1 MPQICSK
8 VVTIYPGEHVLNI
21 NIKTILCTTAF
32 LGLASHARADVTI
45 DVFGDYEVIFESL
58 FQADANYFS
67 NDFGSR
73 TGTTLTPAQRTSN
86 TFIDD
91 TGLRRAELIFKGKNA
106 RNDWSVAY
114 EANANRWLDVFFR
127 HKIGGFSSFRLGQ
140 YKQPN
145 SLEELSATKHNDFI
159 AKSLTTSAFAI
170 ARRLGVEYATG
181 GVPWTLT
188 GSVFS
193 RELTNNGQKAAG
205 YGLRATYAP
214 IMNMSDTVSG
224 QADQVLH
231 LGISAIGYNPSKNT
245 VRVNVRPEADLANI
259 RLIDTTNLTDAEGA
273 RQLGLEAAYFQGPLK
288 INAEY
293 VDASYSR
300 KTHGDYSPNSWYVSG
315 VYNLTGEKFGYAAGI
330 YTVPVAD
337 TEAGIW
343 QLTARYSK
351 LNANDG
357 AVLGGE
363 QNNLTVGVNWYWR
376 LNFKFMANYNVT
388 RNTSIRTG
396 IDNDPNI
403 LELRAQIML

>member
-1 MPQICSK
+1 MHSK
-8 VVTIYPGEHVLNI
+8 FRSLLFTTVVAGSM
-21 NIKTILCTTAF
+21 TAGF
-32 LGLASHARADVTI
+32 CGQARADVTV

-58 FQADANYFS
+58 FQADANYF
-67 NDFGSR
+67 NNNFTSR
-73 TGTTLTPAQRTSN
+73 NATPLTPAQRSSN

-127 HKIGGFSSFRLGQ
+127 HKIGGFSSVRVGQ

-145 SLEELSATKHNDFI
+145 SLEELSATKHNDFV
-159 AKSLTTSAFAI
+159 AKSLITSAFAI
-170 ARRLGVEYATG
+170 ARRLGVEYGTG

-188 GSVFS
+188 GSAFS
-193 RELTNNGQKAAG
+193 RELTNNGQKSAG

-214 IMNMSDTVSG
+214 VMNMSDSVSG

-231 LGISAIGYNPSKNT
+231 LGISAVSYDPSKDT
-245 VRVNVRPEADLANI
+245 VRINVRPEADLANI
-259 RLIDTTNLTDAEGA
+259 RLIDTMNLTDVDGA
-273 RQLGLEAAYFQGPLK
+273 RQLGLEAAYIQGPMK

-300 KTHGDYSPNSWYVSG
+300 KTQNDYSPNSWYVSG

-330 YTVPVAD
+330 YSVPVAD
-337 TEAGIW
+337 TDAGLW
-343 QLTARYSK
+343 QIAARYSK

-357 AVLGGE
+357 AVLGGQ

-376 LNFKFMANYNVT
+376 LNFKFMANYNIT
-388 RNTSIRTG
+388 RSSSIRTG

-403 LELRAQIML
+403 VELRAQIML

>member
-1 MPQICSK
+1 M
-8 VVTIYPGEHVLNI
+8 NI
-21 NIKTILCTTAF
+21 NVKTILLTTVLA
-32 LGLASHARADVTI
+32 GLVGQAHADVTV

-67 NDFGSR
+67 NDFASR
-73 TGTTLTPAQRTSN
+73 TGAALTPAQRTSN

-127 HKIGGFSSFRLGQ
+127 HKIGGFSSLRLGQ

-145 SLEELSATKHNDFI
+145 SLEELAATKHNDFV

-188 GSVFS
+188 GSAFS
-193 RELTNNGQKAAG
+193 RELTNNGQKSAG

-224 QADQVLH
+224 QANQVLH
-231 LGISAIGYNPSKNT
+231 LGISAITYDPSKDT
-245 VRVNVRPEADLANI
+245 VRLNVRPEADLANI
-259 RLIDTTNLTDAEGA
+259 RLIDTTNITDADGA
-273 RQLGLEAAYFQGPLK
+273 RHLGLEAAYFQGPLK

-300 KTHGDYSPNSWYVSG
+300 KTHADYSPNSYYVSA

-330 YTVPVAD
+330 YTVPFAD
-337 TEAGIW
+337 TEAGLW

-363 QNNLTVGVNWYWR
+363 QNNLTMGVNWYWR
-376 LNFKFMANYNVT
+376 VNFKFMANYNIT
-388 RNTSIRTG
+388 RSSSVRTG

-403 LELRAQIML
+403 VELRAQIML

>member
-1 MPQICSK
+1 M
-8 VVTIYPGEHVLNI
+8 
-21 NIKTILCTTAF
+21 NIKSLLLMTAL
-32 LGLASHARADVTI
+32 LGLAGQSRADVTV
-45 DVFGDYEVIFESL
+45 DVVGDYEVIFESL

-67 NDFGSR
+67 NNFSSR
-73 TGTTLTPAQRTSN
+73 TGAALTPDQCTSN

-91 TGLRRAELIFKGKNA
+91 TELRRAELIFKGKNA
-106 RNDWSVAY
+106 RTDWSVAY
-114 EANANRWLDVFFR
+114 EARANRWLDVFYR
-127 HKIGGFSSFRLGQ
+127 HKIGGFSSVRLGQ

-145 SLEELSATKHNDFI
+145 SLEELSATKHNDFV
-159 AKSLTTSAFAI
+159 AKSLATSAFAI

-193 RELTNNGQKAAG
+193 RELSNNGQKSAG

-214 IMNMSDTVSG
+214 IMQMSDTVSG
-224 QADQVLH
+224 QAEQVLH
-231 LGISAIGYNPSKNT
+231 LGISAIGYDPSKDT
-245 VRVNVRPEADLANI
+245 VRLNVRPEADLANI
-259 RLIDTTNLTDAEGA
+259 RLIDSTNLTDTDSA

-293 VDASYSR
+293 VDAAYSR
-300 KTHGDYSPNSWYVSG
+300 KTHANYSPNSWYVSG

-403 LELRAQIML
+403 VEVRAQIML

>member
-1 MPQICSK
+1 M
-8 VVTIYPGEHVLNI
+8 
-21 NIKTILCTTAF
+21 NIKTLLLTTAL
-32 LGLASHARADVTI
+32 LGLAGQSRADVTV
-45 DVFGDYEVIFESL
+45 DVIGDYEVIFESL

-73 TGTTLTPAQRTSN
+73 TGAALTPAQRTSN

-106 RNDWSVAY
+106 RTDWSVAY
-114 EANANRWLDVFFR
+114 EARANRWLDMFYR
-127 HKIGGFSSFRLGQ
+127 HKIGGFSSLRLGQ

-145 SLEELSATKHNDFI
+145 SLEELSATKHNDFV

-193 RELTNNGQKAAG
+193 RELSNNGQKSAG

-214 IMNMSDTVSG
+214 IMQMSDTVSG
-224 QADQVLH
+224 QAEQVLH
-231 LGISAIGYNPSKNT
+231 LGISAIGYDPSKDT
-245 VRVNVRPEADLANI
+245 VRLNVRPEADLANI
-259 RLIDTTNLTDAEGA
+259 RLIDSSNLTDADGA

-293 VDASYSR
+293 VDAAYSR
-300 KTHGDYSPNSWYVSG
+300 KTNPNYSPNSWYVSG

-337 TEAGIW
+337 TEAGLW

-357 AVLGGE
+357 VVLGGE
-363 QNNLTVGVNWYWR
+363 QDNLTLGVNWYWR
-376 LNFKFMANYNVT
+376 LNFKFMANYNMT
-388 RNTSIRTG
+388 RSSSIRTG
-396 IDNDPNI
+396 INNDPNVV
-403 LELRAQIML
+403 ELRAQIML

>member
-1 MPQICSK
+1 M
-8 VVTIYPGEHVLNI
+8 
-21 NIKTILCTTAF
+21 NIKTLLLTTAL
-32 LGLASHARADVTI
+32 LGLAGQSRADVTV
-45 DVFGDYEVIFESL
+45 DVIGDYEVIFESL

-73 TGTTLTPAQRTSN
+73 TGAALTPAQRTSN

-106 RNDWSVAY
+106 RTDWSVAY
-114 EANANRWLDVFFR
+114 EARANRWLDMFYR
-127 HKIGGFSSFRLGQ
+127 HKIGGFSSLRLGQ

-145 SLEELSATKHNDFI
+145 SLEELSATKHNDFV

-193 RELTNNGQKAAG
+193 RELSNNGQKSAG

-214 IMNMSDTVSG
+214 IMQMSDTVSG
-224 QADQVLH
+224 QAEQVLH
-231 LGISAIGYNPSKNT
+231 LGISAIGYDPSKDT
-245 VRVNVRPEADLANI
+245 VRLNVRPEADLANI
-259 RLIDTTNLTDAEGA
+259 RLIDSSNLTDADGA

-293 VDASYSR
+293 VDAAYSR
-300 KTHGDYSPNSWYVSG
+300 KTNPNYSPNSWYVSG
-315 VYNLTGEKFGYAAGI
+315 VYNLTGEKFGYAGGI

-337 TEAGIW
+337 TEAGLW

-363 QNNLTVGVNWYWR
+363 QDNLTVGVNWYWR
-376 LNFKFMANYNVT
+376 LNFKFMANYNLT
-388 RNTSIRTG
+388 RSSSVRTG

-403 LELRAQIML
+403 VELRAQIML

>member
-1 MPQICSK
+1 MYTN
-8 VVTIYPGEHVLNI
+8 V
-21 NIKTILCTTAF
+21 KTMLFTASTAAALLF
-32 LGLASHARADVTI
+32 GPVGQARADVTV

-67 NDFGSR
+67 NNFASR
-73 TGTTLTPAQRTSN
+73 TGVALTPAQRTNN

-127 HKIGGFSSFRLGQ
+127 HKIGGFSSIRLGQ

-145 SLEELSATKHNDFI
+145 SLEELSATKHNDFV

-170 ARRLGVEYATG
+170 ARRLGVEYSTG

-188 GSVFS
+188 GSAFS
-193 RELTNNGQKAAG
+193 RELTNNGQKSAG

-214 IMNMSDTVSG
+214 IMHMSESVSG
-224 QADQVLH
+224 QAEQVLH
-231 LGISAIGYNPSKNT
+231 LGISAISYDPSKDT
-245 VRVNVRPEADLANI
+245 VRLNVRPEADLANI
-259 RLIDTTNLTDAEGA
+259 RLIDTTNLTDVDGA
-273 RQLGLEAAYFQGPLK
+273 RQLGLEAAYLQGPLK

-293 VDASYSR
+293 VNASYSR
-300 KTHGDYSPNSWYVSG
+300 KTHSDYSPNSWYVSG

-330 YTVPVAD
+330 YSVPVAD
-337 TEAGIW
+337 TEAGLW
-343 QLTARYSK
+343 QIAARYSK
-351 LNANDG
+351 LNANDA

-363 QNNLTVGVNWYWR
+363 QDNLTVGVNWYWR
-376 LNFKFMANYNVT
+376 SNFKFMANYNMT
-388 RNTSIRTG
+388 NSSSIRTG

-403 LELRAQIML
+403 VELRAQIML

>member
-1 MPQICSK
+1 M
-8 VVTIYPGEHVLNI
+8 NI

-73 TGTTLTPAQRTSN
+73 TGATLTPAQRTSN
-86 TFIDD
+86 TFIDN

-114 EANANRWLDVFFR
+114 EASANRWLDVFFR

-170 ARRLGVEYATG
+170 ARRLGAEYATG

-259 RLIDTTNLTDAEGA
+259 RLIDTTNLTDADGA

-403 LELRAQIML
+403 VEVRAQIML

>member
-1 MPQICSK
+1 M
-8 VVTIYPGEHVLNI
+8 NI
-21 NIKTILCTTAF
+21 TVKTILFTTAF
-32 LGLASHARADVTI
+32 LGLAGHARADVTI

-67 NDFGSR
+67 NDFNSR
-73 TGTTLTPAQRTSN
+73 TGTLLTPAQRTSN

-127 HKIGGFSSFRLGQ
+127 HKIGGFSSFRVGQ

-145 SLEELSATKHNDFI
+145 SLEELSATKHNDFV

-214 IMNMSDTVSG
+214 IMNMSDSVSG
-224 QADQVLH
+224 QANQVLH
-231 LGISAIGYNPSKNT
+231 LGISAIGYDPSKDT
-245 VRVNVRPEADLANI
+245 VRLNVRPEADLANI
-259 RLIDTTNLTDAEGA
+259 RLIDTTNLTDVDGA
-273 RQLGLEAAYFQGPLK
+273 RQLGLEAAYLQGALK

-293 VDASYSR
+293 VNANYSR
-300 KTHGDYSPNSWYVSG
+300 KTHADYSPNSWYVSG

-330 YTVPVAD
+330 YSVPVAD
-337 TEAGIW
+337 TQAGLW
-343 QLTARYSK
+343 QIAARYSK
-351 LNANDG
+351 LNANDEG
-357 AVLGGE
+357 VLAGE
-363 QNNLTVGVNWYWR
+363 QNNLTLGANWYWR
-376 LNFKFMANYNVT
+376 SNFKLMANYNMT
-388 RNTSIRTG
+388 RSSSMRTG
-396 IDNDPNI
+396 IDNNPNI
-403 LELRAQIML
+403 VELRAQIML

>member
-1 MPQICSK
+1 M
-8 VVTIYPGEHVLNI
+8 NI

>member
-1 MPQICSK
+1 M
-8 VVTIYPGEHVLNI
+8 
-21 NIKTILCTTAF
+21 NIKTLLFTAA
-32 LGLASHARADVTI
+32 LVGLASQARADVTV
-45 DVFGDYEVIFESL
+45 DVLGDYEVIFESL

-73 TGTTLTPAQRTSN
+73 TGAALTPAQRTSN

-91 TGLRRAELIFKGKNA
+91 TGLRRAELIFKGKNP

-114 EANANRWLDVFFR
+114 EANANRWLDVFYR

-181 GVPWTLT
+181 GVPWTVT

-224 QADQVLH
+224 QANQVLH
-231 LGISAIGYNPSKNT
+231 LGISAIGYNPSKDT
-245 VRVNVRPEADLANI
+245 VRLNVRPEADLANI
-259 RLIDTTNLTDAEGA
+259 RLIDTTNIIDADGA

-300 KTHGDYSPNSWYVSG
+300 KTHADYSPNSYYVSA

-337 TEAGIW
+337 TEAGLW

-388 RNTSIRTG
+388 RNTSVRTG
-396 IDNDPNI
+396 INNDPNI
-403 LELRAQIML
+403 VELRAQIML

>member
-1 MPQICSK
+1 M
-8 VVTIYPGEHVLNI
+8 NI

-259 RLIDTTNLTDAEGA
+259 RLIDTTNLTDAESA

>member
-1 MPQICSK
+1 MN
-8 VVTIYPGEHVLNI
+8 LNI
-21 NIKTILCTTAF
+21 HTVLLTTA
-32 LGLASHARADVTI
+32 LVGLVGLVGQARADVTV
-45 DVFGDYEVIFESL
+45 DVIGDYEVIFESL

-67 NDFGSR
+67 NDFDSR
-73 TGTTLTPAQRTSN
+73 TGAALTPAQRTSN

-91 TGLRRAELIFKGKNA
+91 TGMRRGELIFKGRNA
-106 RNDWSVAY
+106 RNDWAVAY
-114 EANANRWLDVFFR
+114 EARANRWLDVFYR

-145 SLEELSATKHNDFI
+145 SFEELSATKHNDFV

-181 GVPWTLT
+181 GVPWTVT
-188 GSVFS
+188 GSLFS
-193 RELTNNGQKAAG
+193 RELSNNGQKSAG

-224 QADQVLH
+224 QAEQVLH
-231 LGISAIGYNPSKNT
+231 LGISGIGYDPSKDT
-245 VRVNVRPEADLANI
+245 VRLNVRPEADLANI
-259 RLIDTTNLTDAEGA
+259 RLIDSTNLTDVDRA
-273 RQLGLEAAYFQGPLK
+273 RQVGLEAAYFHGPLK

-300 KTHGDYSPNSWYVSG
+300 KTRADYSPNSWYVSG

-337 TEAGIW
+337 SEAGLW
-343 QLTARYSK
+343 QLAARYSK

-363 QNNLTVGVNWYWR
+363 QDNLTMGVNWYWR
-376 LNFKFMANYNVT
+376 LNFKFMANYNIT
-388 RNTSIRTG
+388 RSSSIRTG
-396 IDNDPNI
+396 INNDPNVV
-403 LELRAQIML
+403 ELRAQIML

>member
-1 MPQICSK
+1 MSIK
-8 VVTIYPGEHVLNI
+8 VKTLLFTTVLAG
-21 NIKTILCTTAF
+21 TSLF
-32 LGLASHARADVTI
+32 GLVGQARADVTI

-67 NDFGSR
+67 NNFNSR
-73 TGTTLTPAQRTSN
+73 TGAALTPAQRTSN

-91 TGLRRAELIFKGKNA
+91 TGMRRAELIFKGKNA

-114 EANANRWLDVFFR
+114 EARANRWLDAFFR
-127 HKIGGFSSFRLGQ
+127 HKIGGFSSIRFGQ

-145 SLEELSATKHNDFI
+145 SLEELSATKHNDFV

-181 GVPWTLT
+181 GVPWTVT

-193 RELTNNGQKAAG
+193 RELSNNGQKSAG

-214 IMNMSDTVSG
+214 IMNMSDSVSG
-224 QADQVLH
+224 QANEVLH
-231 LGISAIGYNPSKNT
+231 LGISAIGYDPSKDT
-245 VRVNVRPEADLANI
+245 VRLNVRPEADLANI
-259 RLIDTTNLTDAEGA
+259 RLIDSTNLTDADGA
-273 RQLGLEAAYFQGPLK
+273 RQLGLEAAYFRGPLK

-300 KTHGDYSPNSWYVSG
+300 KAHGDYSPNSWYVSG

-330 YTVPVAD
+330 YSLPVAD
-337 TEAGIW
+337 TEAGLW
-343 QLTARYSK
+343 QLAARYSK

-357 AVLGGE
+357 AVLGGQ
-363 QNNLTVGVNWYWR
+363 QNNLTLGVNWYWR
-376 LNFKFMANYNVT
+376 LNFKFMANYNIT
-388 RNTSIRTG
+388 RSSSIRTG

-403 LELRAQIML
+403 VELRAQIML